1 MRISEPG
8 QISQISQI
16 GQISQIRKPIPLT
29 PLVDIVF
36 LLLMFFMLSSTFTKF
51 SRLDMATAAGNATAQ
66 GGNAF
71 PGIIIV
77 VNAHGRLTV
86 NGSPVTQA
94 QLSVRLDEHEAQGAK
109 QAALRAGPDATVQDL
124 VSALEA
130 AKRSRLT
137 GITVV
142 E

>member
-8 QISQISQI
+8 
-16 GQISQIRKPIPLT
+16 QIRKPIPLT

-51 SRLDMATAAGNATAQ
+51 STLDVATAAGNATAQ
-66 GGNAF
+66 GGKAF
-71 PGIIIV
+71 PGIIII
-77 VNAHGRLTV
+77 VNAQGRLTV

-94 QLSVRLDEHEAQGAK
+94 QLSVQLDELEAQGAK